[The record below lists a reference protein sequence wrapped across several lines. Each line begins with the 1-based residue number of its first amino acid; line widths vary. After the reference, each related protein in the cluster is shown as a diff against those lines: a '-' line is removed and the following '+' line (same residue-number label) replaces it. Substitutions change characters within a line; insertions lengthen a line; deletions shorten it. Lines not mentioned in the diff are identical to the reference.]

1 MAFVPVSLLFLKTR
15 KEKNFEKIWK
25 FGIIFFL
32 ILGLISIFAILTE
45 NNYIKNFLGNIDLPL
60 GYGVLMILIG
70 IFLTL
75 AHLTLSQKNEYEK
88 NILGIIFLLA
98 LYGILFWISAFGVV
112 WYGILI
118 YFLMLLIIGFGVKN
132 FNEYKIEE
140 NSQKI
145 FYKKIFSYGFFALM
159 GIYIFGS
166 ALLHS
171 MNNLATASYNEY
183 KFYTLSEKSSIFS
196 YKSDYLKS
204 LLELNVNNKN
214 SITEGISQ
222 EILATNLKEN
232 FQTEVIPENYSDP
245 LTLHE
250 YFQKKIQIVGIAL
263 HQKNYYQNLAENQ
276 KQEIKKN
283 TSLSASEKRNYL
295 QKLDS
300 ELPKT
305 FAQIDAKV
313 TESRREIAI
322 LDPIIS
328 KMYNKIL
335 SPSDENKNSH
345 GIYRV
350 GTFFAYFVNDN
361 RKRFFE
367 DSLITNFQTYFYDE
381 NPEIVA
387 DRLQKMGMNYLL
399 IDLNAA
405 TIDKKESHLS
415 AQKE

>member
-45 NNYIKNFLGNIDLPL
+45 NNSIKNFLGNIDLPL

-75 AHLTLSQKNEYEK
+75 AHFTLSQKNEYEK

-118 YFLMLLIIGFGVKN
+118 YFLMLLIIGLGVKN
-132 FNEYKIEE
+132 FNEYEIEE

-159 GIYIFGS
+159 GIYLFGS

-232 FQTEVIPENYSDP
+232 FQTEVTHENYSDP
-245 LTLHE
+245 LAIHE

-276 KQEIKKN
+276 KQEIEKN

-300 ELPKT
+300 ELPKF
-305 FAQIDAKV
+305 FAQIDDKV
-313 TESRREIAI
+313 TESKREIAI